1 MPRRPSRV
9 LFAMARCAVA
19 KPGFISLTLL
29 SVAFLGF
36 VSAQVVQVVSSGS
49 TGTIFS
55 GISNGWGW
63 GQGGKPKPTPTP
75 APPPGPVIDP
85 DGTWTKNA
93 NGNSSD
99 TANRSGGIVTPHVG
113 SPNFTTLKISPN
125 FNLQIAQH

>member
-1 MPRRPSRV
+1 MPRRPSHV
-9 LFAMARCAVA
+9 FFASRRAGVA
-19 KPGFISLTLL
+19 KPGFISVTLL

-93 NGNSSD
+93 NGNWSD
-99 TANRSGGIVTPHVG
+99 TANSSGLIFPDAARLPNSRTPTHITH
-113 SPNFTTLKISPN
+113 SPPT
-125 FNLQIAQH
+125 